1 MKITYLSGTML
12 VFCLAGAYA
21 QGKDPLTALPVIPAA
36 ETIVQGKSLG
46 FQPSDLP
53 ATRVCKSKMKGDVY
67 TLSSEDVI
75 AKTVRN
81 VKVSSVVAWYA
92 ARLSGFKKSQ
102 GYADG
107 RSQIAFYKSDG
118 TIVVLITEDNG
129 RQGVDT
135 DAYSVSYQ
143 RCDPGLSEKTIVS
156 MTQGKIVC
164 Q

>member
-12 VFCLAGAYA
+12 VFCLSGAYG
-21 QGKDPLTALPVIPAA
+21 QGKDPVTGLPVIPAA

-46 FQPSDLP
+46 FEPSDLP
-53 ATRVCKSKMKGDVY
+53 PTAVCKSKMKGDFY
-67 TLSSEDVI
+67 TLSSMDAL
-75 AKTVRN
+75 AKTIRT

-107 RSQIAFYKSDG
+107 RSQIAFYKSEG
-118 TIVVLITEDNG
+118 TNVVWITGDNG
-129 RQGVDT
+129 RQGEDT

-143 RCDPGLSEKTIVS
+143 RYDPGLSEKTIVS